1 MTSLDVQTRD
11 SAPRPASRGALTAV
25 MASHDS
31 ADAPAASLLATLC
44 TAARDGAAWRDG
56 DVAAAA
62 AACAEAEGVGD
73 ARLQRLVLVAL
84 WHLVQGC
91 RAELC
96 DIT

>member
-1 MTSLDVQTRD
+1 MTSQDVQTRD

-31 ADAPAASLLATLC
+31 ADAPAAALLATLC

-56 DVAAAA
+56 DVAA
-62 AACAEAEGVGD
+62 EGVGD

-84 WHLVQGC
+84 WHLV
-91 RAELC
+91 
-96 DIT
+96 